1 MGSAG
6 GREELPEVAEE
17 DDEVVQEEW
26 DLGKSTSDWGVFIII
41 DLRIDGSESLFPST
55 VVLFDSLTCAPLL
68 P

>member
-1 MGSAG
+1 M
-6 GREELPEVAEE
+6 AEE

-26 DLGKSTSDWGVFIII
+26 DLGKSTSDSSMFIII